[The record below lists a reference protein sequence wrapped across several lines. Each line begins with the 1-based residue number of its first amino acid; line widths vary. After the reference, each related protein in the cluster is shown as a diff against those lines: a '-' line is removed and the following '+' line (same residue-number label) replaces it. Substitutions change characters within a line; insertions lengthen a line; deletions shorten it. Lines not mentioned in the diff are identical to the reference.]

1 MNRSDATKIKKSI
14 EDILDDIDEFD
25 PDETEFWVEMYWALK
40 DIIDRIEEYYG

>member
-1 MNRSDATKIKKSI
+1 MNRADATKIKKSI

-25 PDETEFWVEMYWALK
+25 PDETEFWVEMHWALK